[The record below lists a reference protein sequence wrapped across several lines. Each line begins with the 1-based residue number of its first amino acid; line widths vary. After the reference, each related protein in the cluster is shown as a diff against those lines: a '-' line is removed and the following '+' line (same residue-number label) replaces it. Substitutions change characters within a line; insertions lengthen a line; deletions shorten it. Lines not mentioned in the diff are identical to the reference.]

1 MDYRIVVSKYKE
13 NVQWVNEFDNSKV
26 IVYDKSDN
34 PIKGSISIP
43 NIGRETETFFRYIV
57 DNYENLPDYVVF
69 LQGNPFD
76 HYKTSK
82 YGFLKDYILKK
93 ILEQPTERVPIGNM
107 RKNRRN
113 LLGLNLHNYYEFLFN
128 KKSPRKFYY
137 NIGAQNIV
145 PKEIILKRSKEF
157 WENNITMLKN
167 NYEKRLEKDECFFKE
182 VKFDKTLINPWT
194 CEVLMPYIFS

>member
-145 PKEIILKRSKEF
+145 PKEIILKRSKHF
-157 WENNITMLKN
+157 WKKLQNLIYNCGNESGQSMKYLHDNVPFTT
-167 NYEKRLEKDECFFKE
+167 EKM
-182 VKFDKTLINPWT
+182 NGWT